1 MPRTSFCLRSPHSHP
16 GTQRS
21 REVNRASEIN
31 NLVPIAC
38 FLFVTI
44 DSQNSSQLASL
55 GNVLRIRDWSVTVQN
70 CLWALNARS
79 DMCRSG
85 WEKWDGSVHK
95 IQSTCIYSVVIL
107 SSNTQVIVRDTY
119 RGYLVYFWRQVSFTS
134 IPCHGENFMNI
145 P

>member
-1 MPRTSFCLRSPHSHP
+1 M
-16 GTQRS
+16 
-21 REVNRASEIN
+21 NRASEIN

-44 DSQNSSQLASL
+44 DSQNSSQLSSKS
-55 GNVLRIRDWSVTVQN
+55 GKRFENSDWSVTVHN

-95 IQSTCIYSVVIL
+95 IQSTCEYNGVTSHTGIL
-107 SSNTQVIVRDTY
+107 VEDIWSISGARYPLQVF
-119 RGYLVYFWRQVSFTS
+119 LVTERIS
-134 IPCHGENFMNI
+134 
-145 P
+145 